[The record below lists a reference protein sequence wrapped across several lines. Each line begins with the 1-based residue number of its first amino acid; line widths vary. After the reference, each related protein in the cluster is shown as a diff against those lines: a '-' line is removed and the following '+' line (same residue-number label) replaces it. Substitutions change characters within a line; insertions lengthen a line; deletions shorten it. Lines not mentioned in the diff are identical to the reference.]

1 MAKYNARLVYA
12 RPTRGLYEIEPSAAW
27 NPSVIAGVGV
37 VQDVQELYNDMH
49 RYLAD
54 SGAHSPD
61 TPATACFLQVARQCY
76 SIALLARPVSLA

>member
-37 VQDVQELYNDMH
+37 VQDVQALYNDMH

-61 TPATACFLQVARQCY
+61 TPATHAV
-76 SIALLARPVSLA
+76 IRPQSNATILHC